1 MGKGTIGNR
10 TSYKNLRGYYLSR
23 DYDEKVGG
31 KFSFLLEPLIGN
43 DEELFF
49 YIHKTEDGKYEITGE
64 VYIITEKVSLNYHL
78 RNLRKELPGKT
89 IWYYHIDKD
98 GNVIRKEKG
107 YEI

>member
-10 TSYKNLRGYYLSR
+10 TSYKNPRGYYLSK

-43 DEELFF
+43 DNERFF
-49 YIHKTEDGKYEITGE
+49 YVYKNEDGKYEVTGE
-64 VYIITEKVSLNYHL
+64 GYIITEKESLDRHL
-78 RNLRKELPGKT
+78 KNLRKELPGMT

-107 YEI
+107 YEL

>member
-43 DEELFF
+43 EDEVFF
-49 YIHKTEDGKYEITGE
+49 YVQKTEDGRYEITGE
-64 VYIITEKVSLNYHL
+64 GYIITEKESLNRHL
-78 RNLRKELPGKT
+78 RDLRKELPGKT

-107 YEI
+107 YEL

>member
-43 DEELFF
+43 DSERFF
-49 YIHKTEDGKYEITGE
+49 YVHKNEDGKYEVTGE
-64 VYIITEKVSLNYHL
+64 GYIITEKESLNRHL
-78 RNLRKELPGKT
+78 KNLRKELPGTT

-107 YEI
+107 YDL